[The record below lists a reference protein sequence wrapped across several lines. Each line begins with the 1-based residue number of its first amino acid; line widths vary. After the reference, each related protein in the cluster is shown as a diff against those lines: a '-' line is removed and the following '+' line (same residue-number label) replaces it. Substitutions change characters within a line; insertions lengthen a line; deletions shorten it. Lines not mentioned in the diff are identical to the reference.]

1 MPEQWFIT
9 GGCGFAGSNL
19 ASALLADGIHV
30 VVFDNLS
37 RLGSAQNLDWLR
49 EQADRPGAGVLTFL
63 YGDVRNRG
71 DVDEAFERH
80 GRSTQVVAHLAGQV
94 AMTTSVA
101 RPRLDFEVNALGT
114 IHMLEAIRRLA
125 PHAAVLYSSTNKVYG
140 DLAHLEYVET
150 ATRWTVPAWPNGFDE
165 SLPLDFSTP
174 YGCSK
179 GAADQYVLDYHA
191 TYGLKTVVFRH
202 SSIYGGRQFA
212 TYDQGWV
219 GWFCREALRQ
229 ERELREQGRA
239 APTEI
244 SGDGKQVRDLL
255 HVDDFVRIYRAAA
268 EGIERAQGEAFNI
281 GGGIERSRSLLEL
294 FADLERSLS
303 IPMRIVSRE
312 RRHADQLVFV
322 ANGGRAEARIGSAPR
337 VPVPVGL
344 LSSIN
349 WSRETEA
356 TNK

>member
-19 ASALLADGIHV
+19 AAALLADGIHV
-30 VVFDNLS
+30 VVLDNLS
-37 RLGSAQNLDWLR
+37 RLGSAQNLAWLR
-49 EQADRPGAGVLTFL
+49 EHEGRAGAGVLTFL
-63 YGDVRNRG
+63 HGDVRNRG

-94 AMTTSVA
+94 AMTTSVD
-101 RPRLDFEVNALGT
+101 RPCLDFEVNALGT
-114 IHMLEAIRRLA
+114 IHVLEAVRRLA
-125 PHAAVLYSSTNKVYG
+125 PNAAVLYSSTNKVYG

-150 ATRWTVPAWPNGFDE
+150 ATRWIVPAWPNGFDE

-219 GWFCREALRQ
+219 GWFCSEALRQ
-229 ERELREQGRA
+229 EHELREQGKA
-239 APTEI
+239 ASTEI

-255 HVDDFVRIYRAAA
+255 HANDFVRIYRAAA

-294 FADLERSLS
+294 FTDLERILS
-303 IPMRIVSRE
+303 IQMKLRSRE

-322 ANGGRAEARIGSAPR
+322 ATGAKAHRDIGVIPSVSVESGLAANIEWTRAKGAANR
-337 VPVPVGL
+337 
-344 LSSIN
+344 
-349 WSRETEA
+349 
-356 TNK
+356 